1 MRRLRVDRRPQG
13 LRFPATVVDQGG
25 TMTDFIVETRADD
38 PGVLLV
44 AGELDIA
51 TVDELATQAQA
62 ALDSVTSVLVIDFGG
77 VTFVDSTG
85 LGALVRIR
93 NEAER
98 HGKRVD
104 LVGVRREVRRVLEL
118 TGLSELFPD
127 QADR

>member
-1 MRRLRVDRRPQG
+1 
-13 LRFPATVVDQGG
+13 
-25 TMTDFIVETRADD
+25 
-38 PGVLLV
+38 
-44 AGELDIA
+44 
-51 TVDELATQAQA
+51 
-62 ALDSVTSVLVIDFGG
+62 VLVIDFGG

>member
-1 MRRLRVDRRPQG
+1 MAEFV
-13 LRFPATVVDQGG
+13 
-25 TMTDFIVETRADD
+25 VETRADN
-38 PGVLLV
+38 PGFLV
-44 AGELDIA
+44 VSGELDIA
-51 TVDELATQAQA
+51 TVDQLVTQARA
-62 ALDSVTSVLVIDFGG
+62 ALDSTSSALVIDFSG

-118 TGLSELFPD
+118 TGLSDLFPD

>member
-1 MRRLRVDRRPQG
+1 MAD
-13 LRFPATVVDQGG
+13 FVVN
-25 TMTDFIVETRADD
+25 TRAGD
-38 PGVLLV
+38 PGVLV
-44 AGELDIA
+44 VSGELDIA
-51 TVDELATQAQA
+51 TVDQLATLARA
-62 ALDSVTSVLVIDFGG
+62 ALDSAASVLVIDFSG

-98 HGKRVD
+98 NGKRVD

-127 QADR
+127 QTDR

>member
-1 MRRLRVDRRPQG
+1 MQRLRVHRRPEG
-13 LRFPATVVDQGG
+13 LRFPATDVDKGG
-25 TMTDFIVETRADD
+25 NMADFVVETRAGD
-38 PGVLLV
+38 PGVLV
-44 AGELDIA
+44 VSGELDIA
-51 TVDELATQAQA
+51 TVDQLATEART
-62 ALDSVTSVLVIDFGG
+62 ALDSATSVLVLDFSG

-127 QADR
+127 QTDR

>member
-1 MRRLRVDRRPQG
+1 M
-13 LRFPATVVDQGG
+13 A
-25 TMTDFIVETRADD
+25 DFVVETRAGD
-38 PGVLLV
+38 PGVLV
-44 AGELDIA
+44 VSGELDIA
-51 TVDELATQAQA
+51 TVDQLATEART
-62 ALDSVTSVLVIDFGG
+62 ALDSATSVLVLDFSG

-127 QADR
+127 QTDR